1 MKRVLRP
8 SLRPILPPL
17 LLLWAGGQE
26 ISIDCCT
33 AGGRMIS
40 SSRAAAGPDA
50 GSATLS
56 ADVGSWTQ
64 TCSSCQTPW
73 SDWRVV
79 SVCVCWRDEQRC
91 SGKF

>member
-33 AGGRMIS
+33 AGRRMIS

-50 GSATLS
+50 GSANNFRFF
-56 ADVGSWTQ
+56 VGTG
-64 TCSSCQTPW
+64 
-73 SDWRVV
+73 RVA
-79 SVCVCWRDEQRC
+79 R
-91 SGKF
+91 